1 MESDK
6 KVDIQDSLGY
16 ILANT
21 GRKLTQHLTL
31 KFEPYGITSEQWS
44 VLHWLTIKDNITQRE
59 LSKRTEKDPTNITR
73 ILDQLER
80 KGWIERKAN
89 AIDRR
94 SYLIY
99 VTPSGRALSE
109 LLLPIE
115 QEVTS
120 NIEALL
126 SQEHLDSL
134 KLSLHKIHQYL
145 CSPN

>member
-1 MESDK
+1 MNITES
-6 KVDIQDSLGY
+6 IGY

-21 GRKLTQHLTL
+21 GRKLTQHLTH

-44 VLHWLTIKDNITQRE
+44 VLHWLTEQDAITQRE

-80 KGWIERKAN
+80 KGWILRKAN
-89 AIDRR
+89 VEDRR

-99 VTPSGRALSE
+99 VTPSGRDLSQ

-115 QEVTS
+115 NEMTREIQS
-120 NIEALL
+120 LL
-126 SQEHLDSL
+126 PQGQLDDLKHSL
-134 KLSLHKIHQYL
+134 RTISQYL
-145 CSPN
+145 NNTK

>member
-1 MESDK
+1 
-6 KVDIQDSLGY
+6 
-16 ILANT
+16 
-21 GRKLTQHLTL
+21 
-31 KFEPYGITSEQWS
+31 
-44 VLHWLTIKDNITQRE
+44 LTIKDNITQRE

-89 AIDRR
+89 ATDRR

-126 SQEHLDSL
+126 SQNNLDSL
-134 KLSLHKIHQYL
+134 KLSLRKIHQYL

>member
-1 MESDK
+1 M

-89 AIDRR
+89 ATDRR

-120 NIEALL
+120 YIEALL
-126 SQEHLDSL
+126 SQNNLDSL
-134 KLSLHKIHQYL
+134 KLSLRTIHHYL